1 MRHLRHQQKGLYIV
15 EFALVAALFFV
26 LLFGAIEFARALFVW
41 NTLTEAT
48 RRGARLAAVCPV
60 GHASIANVTVF
71 NAPGAAGA
79 SPILPGLN
87 SSAVVTEYLDSEGNT
102 GAVVPDIRYVRV
114 RIKDFTHTLLIPRL
128 LPGLETMNMTLNAPE
143 FETTLPSE
151 SLGCVP
157 DMDHDGACISLCP

>member
-1 MRHLRHQQKGLYIV
+1 MRHLRHRQKGLYIV
-15 EFALVAALFFV
+15 EFALVAGLFFV

-79 SPILPGLN
+79 SPILPTLN
-87 SSAVVTEYLDSEGNT
+87 SSAVVTEYLNQAGVPT
-102 GAVVPDIRYVRV
+102 GTYNDIRYVRV
-114 RIKDFTHTLLIPRL
+114 RIVGFTHTLLIPAL
-128 LPGLETMNMTLNAPE
+128 LPGLPAMTLNAPA
-143 FETTLPSE
+143 FETTLPRE
-151 SLGCVP
+151 SLGVVP
-157 DMDHDGACISLCP
+157 DGAGSTLCP